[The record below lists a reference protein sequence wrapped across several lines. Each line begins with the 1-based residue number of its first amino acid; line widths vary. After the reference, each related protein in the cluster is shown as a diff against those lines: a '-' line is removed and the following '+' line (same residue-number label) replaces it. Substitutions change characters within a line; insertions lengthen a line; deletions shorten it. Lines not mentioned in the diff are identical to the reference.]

1 MLRCADH
8 VEPGGEPYES
18 QHDPPFVPDLCRYDV
33 RLEKALLARTAMIVG
48 IGGYSFRD
56 YVKAGLPLIGV
67 SFVICMV
74 LLPILFPFFPG

>member
-1 MLRCADH
+1 M
-8 VEPGGEPYES
+8 VVS
-18 QHDPPFVPDLCRYDV
+18 
-33 RLEKALLARTAMIVG
+33 